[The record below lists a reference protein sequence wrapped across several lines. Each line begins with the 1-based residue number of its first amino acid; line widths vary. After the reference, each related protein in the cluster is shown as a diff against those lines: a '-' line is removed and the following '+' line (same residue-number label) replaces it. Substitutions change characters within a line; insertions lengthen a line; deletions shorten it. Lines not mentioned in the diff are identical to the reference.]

1 MAWWLFLVPV
11 SCAFCSWLVI
21 KLMLTILFHPYNP
34 RTIFGFR
41 VQGILLAKQST
52 IATDVGKL
60 VAEHFFSMKLIE
72 EKITDPANLQAI
84 MPAIEEHID
93 DFLRNKLKKEM
104 PFIGMF
110 VGDKTINSLKRVFIT
125 ELETLFPKIM
135 SNYATNLVNELKLE
149 QLVAQKIAA
158 VSIPEIDTA
167 FRKRFS
173 NELLLAQLAS
183 LLIGTFIGLVVMLI
197 IFLIK

>member
-1 MAWWLFLVPV
+1 
-11 SCAFCSWLVI
+11 
-21 KLMLTILFHPYNP
+21 
-34 RTIFGFR
+34 
-41 VQGILLAKQST
+41 
-52 IATDVGKL
+52 
-60 VAEHFFSMKLIE
+60 
-72 EKITDPANLQAI
+72 
-84 MPAIEEHID
+84 
-93 DFLRNKLKKEM
+93 M

-167 FRKRFS
+167 FRKRFDWRVPVP
-173 NELLLAQLAS
+173 L
-183 LLIGTFIGLVVMLI
+183 
-197 IFLIK
+197 